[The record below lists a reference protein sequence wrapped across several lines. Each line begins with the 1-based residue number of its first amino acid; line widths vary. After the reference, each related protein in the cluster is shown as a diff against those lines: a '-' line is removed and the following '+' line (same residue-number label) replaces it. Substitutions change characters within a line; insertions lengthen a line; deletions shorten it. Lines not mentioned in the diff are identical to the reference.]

1 MYPWSGRQLTSTD
14 FSGGLS
20 PQGGAPITWVVTW
33 PEWWLTNG
41 SFAKYQNQ
49 LRMGHLAGCVSRKLC
64 GSVDGSDL
72 VNLAFHLAKHVPR
85 LLLARFW
92 SKGQPRGN
100 RKGWTEFPFCKKGVR
115 SLGVRGVREHASR
128 GMFIVVILFYLCLSM
143 FTRAS
148 GKSLATGVSGER

>member
-1 MYPWSGRQLTSTD
+1 
-14 FSGGLS
+14 
-20 PQGGAPITWVVTW
+20 
-33 PEWWLTNG
+33 
-41 SFAKYQNQ
+41 
-49 LRMGHLAGCVSRKLC
+49 MGHLAGCVSRKLC

-72 VNLAFHLAKHVPR
+72 GNCACHFAKHVPW

-115 SLGVRGVREHASR
+115 SLGARGVRESPRHASR
-128 GMFIVVILFYLCLSM
+128 GMFTVVILFYLCLSM

-148 GKSLATGVSGER
+148 GKSLATAVSGER

>member
-1 MYPWSGRQLTSTD
+1 
-14 FSGGLS
+14 
-20 PQGGAPITWVVTW
+20 
-33 PEWWLTNG
+33 
-41 SFAKYQNQ
+41 
-49 LRMGHLAGCVSRKLC
+49 MGHLAGCVSRKLC
-64 GSVDGSDL
+64 GSVDGSGL
-72 VNLAFHLAKHVPR
+72 VSSACHFAKRVPW

-100 RKGWTEFPFCKKGVR
+100 RKGFTEFPFCKKGVR
-115 SLGVRGVREHASR
+115 SLGVRGVRESPRHASR